1 MSPNQTMMDS
11 IGQSDGGPT
20 SMLNVKPRERVRS
33 LYFDYHN
40 SIKQICRITA
50 ISRNAVRRCIRQND
64 PDQRLTPQSA
74 ATKFLHEHRV
84 QVKTWLQECEL
95 HCPPLQRLLKE
106 RSQITVPLRTLQL
119 FCQSLR
125 REIRLEGLQQD
136 VSCRS
141 EVKPGTQIQID
152 FGEKNVL
159 LAGELVRL
167 HVFVAKLSY
176 SRRIYAKA
184 FLAETQEA
192 WLNGLEAAFYYFG
205 GIPKTVIC
213 NNAASLVR
221 NHYAKNAADRFTER
235 FGAFCSHYGI
245 KPIATAV
252 RHPRSKGKV
261 ESAVKFVKNN
271 GMVAQDHASLEEWY
285 GWQTGVA
292 NKTNDISA
300 KFFSVHRRRRSALSQ
315 KNQHCR
321 PSRCAALRNY
331 ERKYVM

>member
-20 SMLNVKPRERVRS
+20 SMLNVKQRERVRS

-64 PDQRLTPQSA
+64 PDQRLAPQTA

-213 NNAASLVR
+213 DNAASLVR